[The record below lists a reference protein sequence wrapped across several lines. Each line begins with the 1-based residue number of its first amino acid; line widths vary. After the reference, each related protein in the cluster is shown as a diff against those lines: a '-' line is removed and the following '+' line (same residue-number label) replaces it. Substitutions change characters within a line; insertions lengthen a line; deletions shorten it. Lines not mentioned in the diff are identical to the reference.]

1 MHTVKLD
8 IQDSIYEHVMFL
20 LKSLDEKGLNITE
33 YKTDQDL
40 KSDLYFS
47 QRQKQLHQDIEDI
60 ERGKVELLSQKEYEN
75 ETNEFFNKLKL
86 KYAN

>member
-8 IQDSIYEHVMFL
+8 IQDSIYEHMMFL

-33 YKTDQDL
+33 YKTDQN
-40 KSDLYFS
+40 SENDLYFS

-60 ERGKVELLSQKEYEN
+60 ESGKVELLSQKEYEN
-75 ETNEFFNKLKL
+75 ETNEFFNKLKSL
-86 KYAN
+86 KQH